1 MSIPIASRAKNAQR
15 RFYRVSIPL
24 GVTIGERT
32 YRVRDWSL
40 GGFSL
45 NKFRGL
51 EGSGAELDG
60 HLTLPYDDFSL
71 KLPIRFRVVW
81 RNQRTIGCEFIEL
94 RGAARRALRHLL
106 EATMEGRLDD
116 VDGVLAAIDA
126 PVPSD
131 PLEELLEEENE
142 THVRIGT
149 RQLIRKTSAYAV
161 LGLGAIALLAGLVWR
176 NATVIDIPAGT
187 VMGNFVSVASRA
199 DGRLSELLIREGQPV
214 QVGQMLFSLSNSDLE
229 EAVAVER
236 AELAAARARRASLEQ
251 QLLEEQRRVGFYVQV
266 TEKQLEQA
274 TADLNSAEARLDH
287 ARIDRLRVEDLHA
300 EGLAPAAHL
309 DLALRQEK
317 VVAEEIRALRKR
329 IEIAELN
336 VLGAGE
342 GRFFGGQEIEGRLI
356 EIREQLHVAEA
367 GVLEAE
373 KRLDATITRLQET
386 RVQAP
391 VDGVVYTIYRQP
403 GEVLHPR
410 DVVLSLQVDEG
421 YWAVGRLP
429 EDDAVRVRPGLPA
442 VVVIPSYDLRL
453 DGVVSAVGHQAL
465 STASQSSADMESA
478 LSEVPIKIQLLD
490 AGIALPPGLRARIRI
505 RTGFDSA
512 AEAASAI
519 AWPGLWPRR
528 EAGETRIGD
537 DDVFSEDDSLEA
549 APARELRRGAG
560 PDPSPAAPVVP
571 PAMPSPMS
579 PVPPL
584 TAEESPS
591 APPLPADESVSSA
604 RPAPPPALPA
614 SKDLE
619 PTVSQA
625 RPVPP
630 EPVEAIPE
638 PSAGPDLPASSAE
651 VIATGD
657 DPEPRQPAATPPPSV
672 SEPLRTVEPPVEPAV
687 EPAVPAPETG
697 DYEVQLAAM
706 RVEDNARRL
715 ARDAERRLEDLAAR
729 TAIEVR
735 EAKHAGETVYRVV
748 LRPAADA
755 EDARSLCEIVE
766 TRGLDCFVRR
776 VTSEEAAQDDR
787 PRS

>member
-142 THVRIGT
+142 THVRIGS
-149 RQLIRKTSAYAV
+149 RQLIRRTSAYTV

-266 TEKQLEQA
+266 TKKQLEQA

-373 KRLDATITRLQET
+373 KRLDATISRLHET

-519 AWPGLWPRR
+519 AWPGLWPGR
-528 EAGETRIGD
+528 EAGETRIGG
-537 DDVFSEDDSLEA
+537 DDVFSEDDSPEA
-549 APARELRRGAG
+549 APASELRRGAG
-560 PDPSPAAPVVP
+560 PDPSPAP
-571 PAMPSPMS
+571 PAMPPAMS
-579 PVPPL
+579 PVAPL
-584 TAEESPS
+584 T
-591 APPLPADESVSSA
+591 ADESVLSA
-604 RPAPPPALPA
+604 RPAAPPALPA
-614 SKDLE
+614 SQDLE

-625 RPVPP
+625 RPAPP

-638 PSAGPDLPASSAE
+638 RSAAPDLPASSAE
-651 VIATGD
+651 VVANSD
-657 DPEPRQPAATPPPSV
+657 DPEPREPAVTPPPSV
-672 SEPLRTVEPPVEPAV
+672 NEPLRPVEPPVEPPA
-687 EPAVPAPETG
+687 EPAILAPETG

-715 ARDAERRLEDLAAR
+715 ARDAERRLEDLADR
-729 TAIEVR
+729 TTIEVR

-755 EDARSLCEIVE
+755 ADARSLCEIVE

-776 VTSEEAAQDDR
+776 VTSEEPAQDDR